1 MNLVGKTLGNRYE
14 ILEEIGSGGMAYVYR
29 AHCTL
34 LNRFVAIKVL
44 REDLKDDREF
54 VKRFYIE
61 AQAAASLTHP
71 NIVSIYDVGRDG
83 DLYYIVMEY
92 VEGRTLKEY
101 LDEQGKLPWREAA
114 EYAAQICRA
123 LEVAHKNSIVHRD
136 IKPQNIIMTPDGTLK
151 VTDFGIARASTN
163 VTQTLSTGAMGTVQ
177 YLSPEQARGGFTD
190 ERSDIYSLGIVLYEM
205 VTGTVPFSADS
216 AVTTAIKH
224 IQEQPTPPRELNL
237 SIPHS
242 LENIILKAIRKEQS
256 GRYRTAVD
264 MLRDL
269 TMILENP
276 NARVADDGL
285 EFDMGMTRKM
295 PEINDR
301 AADDGTRKYSFDLDE
316 TSAVRD
322 SVRSRTPR
330 NRYEDSSGKEEETMR
345 KSRSGQKFT
354 NKKKSNAVQVAAI
367 IIAVAVVAAV
377 TWMIFHFVFSGA
389 TGDVEVPKIIGMT
402 INEARE
408 QYPDFEIVCTD
419 NTVDETADK
428 IIEQTPE
435 ARMSVRDSNK
445 IIKVKVES
453 AALDTI
459 EIENYAGRYG
469 DEVEEEL
476 TNLGLKVTV
485 KEQGSDTVEA
495 GKVVR
500 QSLREGRKVSRG
512 TKITIY
518 VSDGSP
524 GSDNPDEDENNED
537 EDNGNNDS
545 DRPTS
550 TPKPNNS
557 NTSNQNDNNSNNDNS
572 GGNGGSSG
580 GSDNS
585 GGSNATKSTY
595 LTVYGPSNKDSALVQ
610 VRVNGSEVYSKT
622 LSSGADDMVKIVS
635 SSSTANVEILHDGV
649 VVQQQTVTLN

>member
-301 AADDGTRKYSFDLDE
+301 AADE
-316 TSAVRD
+316 
-322 SVRSRTPR
+322 
-330 NRYEDSSGKEEETMR
+330 
-345 KSRSGQKFT
+345 
-354 NKKKSNAVQVAAI
+354 
-367 IIAVAVVAAV
+367 
-377 TWMIFHFVFSGA
+377 
-389 TGDVEVPKIIGMT
+389 KI
-402 INEARE
+402 
-408 QYPDFEIVCTD
+408 Q
-419 NTVDETADK
+419 
-428 IIEQTPE
+428 
-435 ARMSVRDSNK
+435 
-445 IIKVKVES
+445 
-453 AALDTI
+453 L
-459 EIENYAGRYG
+459 
-469 DEVEEEL
+469 
-476 TNLGLKVTV
+476 
-485 KEQGSDTVEA
+485 
-495 GKVVR
+495 
-500 QSLREGRKVSRG
+500 
-512 TKITIY
+512 
-518 VSDGSP
+518 
-524 GSDNPDEDENNED
+524 
-537 EDNGNNDS
+537 
-545 DRPTS
+545 
-550 TPKPNNS
+550 
-557 NTSNQNDNNSNNDNS
+557 
-572 GGNGGSSG
+572 
-580 GSDNS
+580 
-585 GGSNATKSTY
+585 
-595 LTVYGPSNKDSALVQ
+595 
-610 VRVNGSEVYSKT
+610 
-622 LSSGADDMVKIVS
+622 
-635 SSSTANVEILHDGV
+635 
-649 VVQQQTVTLN
+649 

>member
-1 MNLVGKTLGNRYE
+1 
-14 ILEEIGSGGMAYVYR
+14 
-29 AHCTL
+29 
-34 LNRFVAIKVL
+34 
-44 REDLKDDREF
+44 
-54 VKRFYIE
+54 
-61 AQAAASLTHP
+61 
-71 NIVSIYDVGRDG
+71 
-83 DLYYIVMEY
+83 
-92 VEGRTLKEY
+92 
-101 LDEQGKLPWREAA
+101 
-114 EYAAQICRA
+114 
-123 LEVAHKNSIVHRD
+123 
-136 IKPQNIIMTPDGTLK
+136 
-151 VTDFGIARASTN
+151 
-163 VTQTLSTGAMGTVQ
+163 
-177 YLSPEQARGGFTD
+177 
-190 ERSDIYSLGIVLYEM
+190 
-205 VTGTVPFSADS
+205 
-216 AVTTAIKH
+216 
-224 IQEQPTPPRELNL
+224 
-237 SIPHS
+237 
-242 LENIILKAIRKEQS
+242 
-256 GRYRTAVD
+256 
-264 MLRDL
+264 
-269 TMILENP
+269 
-276 NARVADDGL
+276 
-285 EFDMGMTRKM
+285 
-295 PEINDR
+295 
-301 AADDGTRKYSFDLDE
+301 
-316 TSAVRD
+316 
-322 SVRSRTPR
+322 
-330 NRYEDSSGKEEETMR
+330 MR

>member
-295 PEINDR
+295 PEINER
-301 AADDGTRKYSFDLDE
+301 AADDGTRKYNFDLDE

-330 NRYEDSSGKEEETMR
+330 NRYEDGSVKEDETMR

-377 TWMIFHFVFSGA
+377 TWLIFHFVFSGA

-512 TKITIY
+512 TKITLY

-524 GSDNPDEDENNED
+524 GSDNPDEDENIED

-545 DRPTS
+545 DRPAN

-557 NTSNQNDNNSNNDNS
+557 NTSNQNNNNSNNDNS

-580 GSDNS
+580 GSGNS
-585 GGSNATKSTY
+585 GGSSATKSTY